1 MQNAV
6 LRKGDSMT
14 VFIIYDGDRA
24 KTSAKML
31 GKFISHHTCNGK
43 GIKAKVVS
51 YSECRRD
58 VIGQRKDNEKTIIV
72 GYGELTHK
80 CLKKMDLNYDEYGMK
95 YAFNYDGLAVL
106 YASRSELGSDG
117 TGKKAFINHYNE
129 RMKEADNKSLAKK
142 YGVPL
147 LFGDRGSTRESQF
160 DLLALIFVIED
171 CTSSFLGL
179 PPSECYQKKDTVYI
193 SPDNIP
199 NFFDLFN
206 GMNDADDDDEDDNEI
221 VIDLGPKVITD
232 LQKSPDT
239 EFLRKKLGYSIYMTD
254 MWQVNKDVKEI
265 PESELLPGEISGVLC
280 VVGCYLVR
288 KAYRVYTFE
297 NEETIPLSDDLKFK
311 KVKKGWN
318 SHDYEAL
325 DDYYTCEEV
334 SVKHISE
341 LAKSLSEFHIVFQNY
356 VNLHGFDTF
365 EISTIATLKDHAGDD
380 DSTAKFI
387 VRHYF
392 IGNSRS
398 SCEWEIYSPD
408 GTITTFEEDDFQP
421 F

>member
-1 MQNAV
+1 MV
-6 LRKGDSMT
+6 IYI
-14 VFIIYDGDRA
+14 VYDGDRA
-24 KTSAKML
+24 KKCATIIYDFICDLKFEDRTKIVTINSASKFQQKLITS
-31 GKFISHHTCNGK
+31 
-43 GIKAKVVS
+43 
-51 YSECRRD
+51 RRD
-58 VIGQRKDNEKTIIV
+58 DEKIIIV

-80 CLKKMDLNYDEYGMK
+80 CLKNLDLNFDEYGMK
-95 YAFNYDGLAVL
+95 YAFTDDGLAVL
-106 YASRSELGSDG
+106 YASRSGLGYDG

-129 RMKEADNKSLAKK
+129 QMKKTDNKSLAKK
-142 YGVPL
+142 YGIPL
-147 LFGDRGSTRESQF
+147 TFGNRGSTRESQF
-160 DLLALIFVIED
+160 DLLALTFAIED

-179 PPSECYQKKDTVYI
+179 PYSECYHKKNTVYI

-206 GMNDADDDDEDDNEI
+206 GMNDEDEDEEDEDNHEI
-221 VIDLGPKVITD
+221 VIDLSPKVIID
-232 LQKSPDT
+232 LQKSPDM

-254 MWQVNKDVKEI
+254 MWQINKDVKEI

-297 NEETIPLSDDLKFK
+297 NEETIPLSDDSKFK

-356 VNLHGFDTF
+356 VNLHGFDNF

-380 DSTAKFI
+380 DSTAKLLI
-387 VRHYF
+387 RHYF

-398 SCEWEIYSPD
+398 SYEWEIYSPD
-408 GTITTFEEDDFQP
+408 GTETTLEEDDFQP